1 MNPSKIEKIIDE
13 LYDYVDSCKPTKF
26 YPDKIT
32 VEKGE
37 MYDLLDELRLS
48 APEEIRRYQ
57 KVINNRD
64 NILNQ
69 AKEQAEAMLG
79 EAEQRTAQILDE
91 NEIVQTAYQ
100 RADDIMNT
108 AAAEAQQML
117 DNAMAESEQIRKS
130 ALAYTND
137 LLAEATAHVEE
148 ALRETEE
155 KQRML
160 TSALKSSIQIMTN
173 NRQEVMAQLEPAKQA
188 NAGKTEEEFE
198 VPEEAFVEKAQR
210 D

>member
-13 LYDYVDSCKPTKF
+13 IYDLADSCKASKLS
-26 YPDKIT
+26 PDKII

-37 MYDLLDELRLS
+37 LYDLLDELRLA

-57 KVINNRD
+57 KVITNRD

-79 EAEQRTAQILDE
+79 EAEQKTAQILDE

-100 RADDIMNT
+100 RADDIMNS
-108 AAAEAQQML
+108 AAEEAQQML
-117 DNAMAESEQIRKS
+117 DNAVAESEQIRKS

-137 LLAEATAHVEE
+137 LLAEATSHVEE
-148 ALRETEE
+148 ALRETED

-160 TSALKSSIQIMTN
+160 TSALKSSIQIMTS
-173 NRQEVMAQLEPAKQA
+173 NRQEVMSQLEPAK
-188 NAGKTEEEFE
+188 NVNPGKKAEDFE